1 VLLVSGFIA
10 MDRGALD
17 HPLLKDADRFRAWF
31 WLIANAAWKPTRT
44 RIKGTMVEID
54 RGDLTF
60 SVRFLADNWGWSKS
74 RVDRFLSDLRDEG
87 MIETRSKIGTTAGH
101 VAGQGQSIITICN
114 YDKYQ
119 SSNDADRDNG
129 DAENGTTAGQRR
141 DNSGTNKNKGTREQ
155 DNTNTSGRAH
165 VLRDDWHPVPFG
177 PDTKSHAQIQGWPP
191 GEFETQ
197 LEHFTSHHRS
207 KGSKFK
213 DWQDAWST
221 WVLNSRKWNSG
232 NGNSRS
238 NAGSYPARN
247 GGKPKDGAIAA
258 CDRRLGLDGGIGE
271 QPRHDHSSGS
281 GDRGRALAPART
293 LL

>member
-101 VAGQGQSIITICN
+101 VAGQGQSIISI
-114 YDKYQ
+114 
-119 SSNDADRDNG
+119 
-129 DAENGTTAGQRR
+129 
-141 DNSGTNKNKGTREQ
+141 
-155 DNTNTSGRAH
+155 
-165 VLRDDWHPVPFG
+165 
-177 PDTKSHAQIQGWPP
+177 
-191 GEFETQ
+191 
-197 LEHFTSHHRS
+197 
-207 KGSKFK
+207 
-213 DWQDAWST
+213 
-221 WVLNSRKWNSG
+221 
-232 NGNSRS
+232 
-238 NAGSYPARN
+238 
-247 GGKPKDGAIAA
+247 
-258 CDRRLGLDGGIGE
+258 
-271 QPRHDHSSGS
+271 
-281 GDRGRALAPART
+281 
-293 LL
+293 